1 MLSSLLPL
9 AAALLGAST
18 ILAADIPTCS
28 LSKKCPESAPCCS
41 QYGQCGTGAFCLGG
55 CDPRMSFALDACV
68 PAPVC
73 KDKKLPMNSMD
84 RIVDIGKY
92 LGDSSKA
99 DWVAQG
105 EPALLKDAVLLTM
118 PAKSVGTVLAST
130 TYLWYGSVKAK
141 IKTSRGP
148 GVVTAFILYGDVK
161 DEIDYE
167 WVGADLEMSQTNY
180 YFQGIP
186 KYDQSGNISLSNTFA
201 NWHEYEIQ
209 WTPDE
214 IKWLVDGQVGRTKK
228 RADTWNSTAQ
238 QWDFPQTPARVQLS
252 IWPGGADTNAKG
264 TVDWAGG
271 PINWEHED
279 IKNAGYFY
287 AQIKDVEIN
296 CYNAKSGPGTSNKK
310 SYTYKDIKS
319 TNDTVIDGD
328 KDTIL
333 KSFLGTGS
341 DMDAGATT
349 ASGTAKA
356 TASQAATIP
365 GGSNSGPGADP
376 GQSSGGSD
384 SGSGSGSDSG
394 SGSGSGSGPGSGSG
408 SGSGDSDSGS
418 GSSGSSGCGNNGFSQ
433 DCNSGSSGSSGS
445 GTSFGVRHESMAG
458 ASAFAA
464 LVAGVAA
471 FWV

>member
-1 MLSSLLPL
+1 MLSILPL
-9 AAALLGAST
+9 GLALLGAST
-18 ILAADIPTCS
+18 VLAQTPPSCS
-28 LSKKCPESAPCCS
+28 LTKKCPEDAPCCS

-55 CDPRMSFALDACV
+55 CDPRMSFSLDACV

-73 KDKKLPMNSMD
+73 KDKKMPMDSMD
-84 RIVDIGKY
+84 GIMDISKY
-92 LGDSSKA
+92 LGDPSKA
-99 DWVAQG
+99 DWVSQG
-105 EPALLKDAVLLTM
+105 EPALRNGAVLLTM

-130 TYLWYGSVKAK
+130 TYLWYGSVKAS

-186 KYDQSGNISLSNTFA
+186 KYDQSGNISLSNTFN
-201 NWHEYEIQ
+201 NWHTYEIQ

-228 RADTWNSTAQ
+228 RADTWNATAQ
-238 QWDFPQTPARVQLS
+238 QWDYPQTPARVQLS

-264 TVDWAGG
+264 TIDWAGG
-271 PINWEHED
+271 PIDWDHQD

-287 AQIKDVEIN
+287 AQVKDVEIN
-296 CYNAKSGPGTSNKK
+296 CLNAKSSPGTSNKK
-310 SYTYKDIKS
+310 SYYYNDAKA
-319 TNDTVIDGD
+319 TNDTVVDSD
-328 KDTIL
+328 KDTVL
-333 KSFLGTGS
+333 KSFLGTGL
-341 DMDAGATT
+341 DMNAGASS
-349 ASGTAKA
+349 ASGTAAKP
-356 TASQAATIP
+356 TASAATIP

-376 GQSSGGSD
+376 GQSS
-384 SGSGSGSDSG
+384 SGSGSDSG
-394 SGSGSGSGPGSGSG
+394 SGSGSGSGSSGDSGSS
-408 SGSGDSDSGS
+408 SGSGDSCGS
-418 GSSGSSGCGNNGFSQ
+418 NSFSQ
-433 DCNSGSSGSSGS
+433 DCNSGSSGSGS

-464 LVAGVAA
+464 LIAAAAA